1 MSYLWLLCSP
11 GSCGA
16 GGAHDRQADHRL
28 CDGDLWHVLDSVAD
42 IGRLVAGQGE
52 FLGGSLVFAG
62 LTTLGKVA
70 VTPMW
75 FFFA

>member
-16 GGAHDRQADHRL
+16 GGAHNRQADHRL

-52 FLGGSLVFAG
+52 FLWQPLICRADNAGQSGSHTNVIFA
-62 LTTLGKVA
+62 
-70 VTPMW
+70 
-75 FFFA
+75 